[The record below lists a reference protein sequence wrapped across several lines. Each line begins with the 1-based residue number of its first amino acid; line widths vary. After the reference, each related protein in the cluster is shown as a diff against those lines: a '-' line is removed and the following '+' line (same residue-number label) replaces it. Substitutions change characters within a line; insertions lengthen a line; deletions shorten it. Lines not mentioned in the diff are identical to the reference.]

1 MNSNHQI
8 LCFRYE
14 EKQNEVLHWKIQS
27 QKERNTDCN
36 GNDTGISDNSY
47 AFALL
52 FKKKYVFQNIQQQD
66 GFQPRSNKIDALIYI
81 K

>member
-14 EKQNEVLHWKIQS
+14 EKQNEVLHWKTQS
-27 QKERNTDCN
+27 HKERNTDCN
-36 GNDTGISDNSY
+36 GNDTGIFDNSY
-47 AFALL
+47 EFALL
-52 FKKKYVFQNIQQQD
+52 FKNNVFQNLQPHD
-66 GFQPRSNKIDALIYI
+66 GFQPPSHKIDANIYI